1 MSLARCGQTGLP
13 TPRATP
19 ILKEIIQAKTDTI
32 NPVLPTQYT
41 HVRASIIFRD
51 KTVQSHRTTSDATQN
66 GKLSKAVQHG

>member
-1 MSLARCGQTGLP
+1 VDKQRLP

-51 KTVQSHRTTSDATQN
+51 KTVQSHRTTSTFAVDAQAMR
-66 GKLSKAVQHG
+66 SF